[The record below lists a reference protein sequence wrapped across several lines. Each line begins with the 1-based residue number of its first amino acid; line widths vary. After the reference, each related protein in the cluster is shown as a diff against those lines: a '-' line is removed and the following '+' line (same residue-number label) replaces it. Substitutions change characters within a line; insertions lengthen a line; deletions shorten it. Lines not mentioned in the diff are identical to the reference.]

1 MDLIKNY
8 WEQILFLGLLIYHA
22 SRTKAVIS
30 EMKKDVDQLMQMVER
45 GQSWTQKQ
53 QEQLVQIRAEMDVN
67 NRQITSI
74 WEFVN
79 GLRDR
84 MNGGS
89 KH

>member
-22 SRTKAVIS
+22 SRTQAVIS

-45 GQSWTQKQ
+45 GQAWTQKQ
-53 QEQLVQIRAEMDVN
+53 QEQLVQLRAEMDVN

>member
-22 SRTKAVIS
+22 SRPQALIS
-30 EMKKDVDQLMQMVER
+30 ELKKDVDQLMQMLER

-53 QEQLVQIRAEMDVN
+53 QEQLVQLRAEMDVN

>member
-22 SRTKAVIS
+22 SRTQALIS
-30 EMKKDVDQLMQMVER
+30 EWKKDVDQLMQMVER

-53 QEQLVQIRAEMDVN
+53 QEQLVQLRAEMDVN

>member
-22 SRTKAVIS
+22 SRTQALIS
-30 EMKKDVDQLMQMVER
+30 ELKKDVDQLMQMVER

-53 QEQLVQIRAEMDVN
+53 QAQLVQLRAEMDVN

>member
-22 SRTKAVIS
+22 SRTQALIS
-30 EMKKDVDQLMQMVER
+30 ELKKDVDQLMQMVER

-53 QEQLVQIRAEMDVN
+53 QEQLVQLRAEMDVN